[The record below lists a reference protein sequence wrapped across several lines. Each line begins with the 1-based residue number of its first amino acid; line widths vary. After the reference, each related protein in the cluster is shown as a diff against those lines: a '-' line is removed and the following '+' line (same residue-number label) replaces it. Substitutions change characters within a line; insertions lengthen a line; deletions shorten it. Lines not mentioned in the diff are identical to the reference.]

1 MWQIK
6 HGESVEKCRDGSLD
20 PSERWADLKV
30 CPYRMI
36 RFSQISHNSS
46 LLNSGFHDRIWPAMR
61 VVFMGTP
68 EFALP
73 ALARLVSGGQEV
85 LAVYTQPDKPAGRG
99 RSLVSSAVKR
109 AALDRG
115 LPVWQPPSLRPPEEI
130 ERLANL
136 HPEVIVVAA
145 FGLLLPQSILDI
157 PPLGCVNIHPSLLPR
172 HRGPSPVAAAILAGD
187 EITGVSIM
195 LLDKGMD
202 TGPLLAQQQVPVS
215 PEDTT
220 GSLTAKLA
228 QLGGQLLMQTLPL
241 WLEGKL
247 TPQPQDEAKAS
258 YSKLI
263 TKEEGKI
270 DWHRPAIELWRKVRA
285 FQPWPGCYTTWQGRL
300 LKIMETIPLPGGGE
314 PGRVI
319 AIEETEGAPV
329 GVQAGEGVLGLLQLQ
344 LEGKR
349 AMSAEEFV
357 RGQRGFI
364 GASLPC

>member
-1 MWQIK
+1 
-6 HGESVEKCRDGSLD
+6 
-20 PSERWADLKV
+20 
-30 CPYRMI
+30 
-36 RFSQISHNSS
+36 
-46 LLNSGFHDRIWPAMR
+46 
-61 VVFMGTP
+61 MGTP

-73 ALARLVSGGQEV
+73 ILERLVSGGHEV

-99 RSLVSSAVKR
+99 RSLVSSAVKK
-109 AALDRG
+109 AALDYG
-115 LPVWQPPSLRPPEEI
+115 LPVWQPLSLRPPEEM

-136 HPEVIVVAA
+136 RPEVIVVAA

-220 GSLTAKLA
+220 GSLAARLA
-228 QLGGQLLMQTLPL
+228 QIGGQLLMQTLPL

-247 TPQPQDEAKAS
+247 TPQPQDEAKAT
-258 YSKLI
+258 YSKLV
-263 TKEEGKI
+263 TKEEGKM
-270 DWHRPAIELWRKVRA
+270 DWQRPAIELWRKVRA

-319 AIEETEGAPV
+319 AIKETQGAPV

-364 GASLPC
+364 GALLPC

>member
-1 MWQIK
+1 
-6 HGESVEKCRDGSLD
+6 
-20 PSERWADLKV
+20 
-30 CPYRMI
+30 
-36 RFSQISHNSS
+36 
-46 LLNSGFHDRIWPAMR
+46 
-61 VVFMGTP
+61 MGTP

-73 ALARLVSGGQEV
+73 VLERLVSGEHEV

-99 RSLVSSAVKR
+99 RSLVSSAVKK
-109 AALDRG
+109 AALDYG

-136 HPEVIVVAA
+136 RPEVIVVAA

-157 PPLGCVNIHPSLLPR
+157 PPLDCVNIHPSLLPR

-195 LLDKGMD
+195 LLDKDMD

-228 QLGGQLLMQTLPL
+228 QLGDQLLMQTLPL

-247 TPQPQDEAKAS
+247 TPQPQDNEKAT

-263 TKEEGKI
+263 TKEEGKM
-270 DWHRPAIELWRKVRA
+270 DWQRPAIELWRKVRA

-319 AIEETEGAPV
+319 AIEETQGAPV

-364 GASLPC
+364 GALLPC

>member
-1 MWQIK
+1 
-6 HGESVEKCRDGSLD
+6 
-20 PSERWADLKV
+20 
-30 CPYRMI
+30 
-36 RFSQISHNSS
+36 
-46 LLNSGFHDRIWPAMR
+46 MR
-61 VVFMGTP
+61 VIFMGTP

-73 ALARLVSGGQEV
+73 VLERLVSGEHEV
-85 LAVYTQPDKPAGRG
+85 LADYTQPDKPAGRG
-99 RSLVSSAVKR
+99 RSLVSSAVKK
-109 AALDRG
+109 AALDYG
-115 LPVWQPPSLRPPEEI
+115 LPVWQLPSLRPPEEI

-136 HPEVIVVAA
+136 RPEVIVVAA

-157 PPLGCVNIHPSLLPR
+157 PPLGCVNIHPSLLPK

-215 PEDTT
+215 LEDTT

-228 QLGGQLLMQTLPL
+228 QLGGQLLMQTLPI

-247 TPQPQDEAKAS
+247 TPQPQDNGKAT

-263 TKEEGKI
+263 TKEEGKM
-270 DWHRPAIELWRKVRA
+270 DWQRPAIELWRKVRA

-319 AIEETEGAPV
+319 AIEETQGAPV

-364 GASLPC
+364 GALLPC

>member
-1 MWQIK
+1 
-6 HGESVEKCRDGSLD
+6 
-20 PSERWADLKV
+20 
-30 CPYRMI
+30 
-36 RFSQISHNSS
+36 
-46 LLNSGFHDRIWPAMR
+46 
-61 VVFMGTP
+61 MGTP

-73 ALARLVSGGQEV
+73 ALVGLVSGGHEV

-99 RSLVSSAVKR
+99 RSLVSSAVKK
-109 AALDRG
+109 AALDYG
-115 LPVWQPPSLRPPEEI
+115 LPVWQPPSLRQPEEV
-130 ERLANL
+130 ERLASL
-136 HPEVIVVAA
+136 RPEVIVVAA

-157 PPLGCVNIHPSLLPR
+157 PPLGCLNIHPSLLPR

-228 QLGGQLLMQTLPL
+228 QLGGQFLMQTMPL
-241 WLEGKL
+241 WFEGKL
-247 TPQPQDEAKAS
+247 TPQPQDSEKAT

-270 DWHRPAIELWRKVRA
+270 DWQRPAIELWRKVKA
-285 FQPWPGCYTTWQGRL
+285 FQPWPGCYTTWQGKL

-319 AIEETEGAPV
+319 AIEETQGAPV
-329 GVQAGEGVLGLLQLQ
+329 GVQAGEGVLGLLQVQ

-364 GASLPC
+364 GALLPC

>member
-1 MWQIK
+1 
-6 HGESVEKCRDGSLD
+6 
-20 PSERWADLKV
+20 
-30 CPYRMI
+30 
-36 RFSQISHNSS
+36 
-46 LLNSGFHDRIWPAMR
+46 
-61 VVFMGTP
+61 MGTP

-73 ALARLVSGGQEV
+73 VLERLVSGEHEV

-99 RSLVSSAVKR
+99 RSLVSSAVKK
-109 AALDRG
+109 AALDYG
-115 LPVWQPPSLRPPEEI
+115 LPVWQLPSLRQPEEI

-136 HPEVIVVAA
+136 RPEVIVVAA

-157 PPLGCVNIHPSLLPR
+157 PPLGCVNIHPSLLPK

-215 PEDTT
+215 LEDTT

-228 QLGGQLLMQTLPL
+228 QLGGQLLMQTLPI

-247 TPQPQDEAKAS
+247 TPQPQDNGKAT

-263 TKEEGKI
+263 TKEEGKM
-270 DWHRPAIELWRKVRA
+270 DWQRPAIELWRKVRA

-319 AIEETEGAPV
+319 AIEETQGAPV

-364 GASLPC
+364 GALLPC

>member
-1 MWQIK
+1 
-6 HGESVEKCRDGSLD
+6 
-20 PSERWADLKV
+20 
-30 CPYRMI
+30 
-36 RFSQISHNSS
+36 
-46 LLNSGFHDRIWPAMR
+46 
-61 VVFMGTP
+61 MGTP

-73 ALARLVSGGQEV
+73 VLERLVSGEHEV

-99 RSLVSSAVKR
+99 RSLVSSAVKK
-109 AALDRG
+109 AALDYG
-115 LPVWQPPSLRPPEEI
+115 LPVWQLPSLRPPEEI

-136 HPEVIVVAA
+136 RPEVIVVAA

-157 PPLGCVNIHPSLLPR
+157 PPLDCVNIHPSLLPR

-195 LLDKGMD
+195 LLDKDMD

-228 QLGGQLLMQTLPL
+228 QLGDQLLMQTLPL

-247 TPQPQDEAKAS
+247 TPQPQDNGKAT

-263 TKEEGKI
+263 TKEEGKM
-270 DWHRPAIELWRKVRA
+270 DWQRPAIELWRKVRA

-319 AIEETEGAPV
+319 AIEETQGAPV

-364 GASLPC
+364 GALLPC

>member
-1 MWQIK
+1 
-6 HGESVEKCRDGSLD
+6 
-20 PSERWADLKV
+20 
-30 CPYRMI
+30 
-36 RFSQISHNSS
+36 
-46 LLNSGFHDRIWPAMR
+46 MR

-68 EFALP
+68 DFALP
-73 ALARLVSGGQEV
+73 ALASLVSGGHEV

-99 RSLVSSAVKR
+99 RSLVSSAVKK
-109 AALDRG
+109 AALDYG

-136 HPEVIVVAA
+136 RPEVIVVAA
-145 FGLLLPQSILDI
+145 FGLLLSQSILDI

-172 HRGPSPVAAAILAGD
+172 YRGPSPVAAAILAGD

-228 QLGGQLLMQTLPL
+228 QLGGQLLVQTLPL

-247 TPQPQDEAKAS
+247 TPQPQDNEKAT

-263 TKEEGKI
+263 TKEEGKM
-270 DWHRPAIELWRKVRA
+270 DWQRPVIELWRKVRA

-319 AIEETEGAPV
+319 AIEETQGAPV

-349 AMSAEEFV
+349 AMGAEEFV

-364 GASLPC
+364 GALLPG

>member
-1 MWQIK
+1 
-6 HGESVEKCRDGSLD
+6 
-20 PSERWADLKV
+20 
-30 CPYRMI
+30 
-36 RFSQISHNSS
+36 
-46 LLNSGFHDRIWPAMR
+46 
-61 VVFMGTP
+61 MGTP

-73 ALARLVSGGQEV
+73 ALDRLVSGGHEV

-99 RSLVSSAVKR
+99 RGLVSSAVKK
-109 AALDRG
+109 AALDYG
-115 LPVWQPPSLRPPEEI
+115 SPVWQPPSLQPPEER
-130 ERLANL
+130 ERLASL
-136 HPEVIVVAA
+136 RPEVIIVAA
-145 FGLLLPQSILDI
+145 FGLLLPQNILDI
-157 PPLGCVNIHPSLLPR
+157 PPLGCLNIHPSLLPR

-202 TGPLLAQQQVPVS
+202 TGPLLAQQVVTIS
-215 PEDTT
+215 PQDTT

-247 TPQPQDEAKAS
+247 TPQPQDNEKAT
-258 YSKLI
+258 YSRLI
-263 TKEEGKI
+263 TKEEGEL
-270 DWHRPAIELWRKVRA
+270 DWQRPAIELWRKVRA
-285 FQPWPGCYTTWQGRL
+285 FQPWPGCYTTWQGRR
-300 LKIMETIPLPGGGE
+300 LKIMEVTPLSGGGE

-319 AIEETEGAPV
+319 AIKEAQGASV

-349 AMSAEEFV
+349 VMSAEEFV

-364 GASLPC
+364 GALLP

>member
-1 MWQIK
+1 
-6 HGESVEKCRDGSLD
+6 
-20 PSERWADLKV
+20 
-30 CPYRMI
+30 
-36 RFSQISHNSS
+36 
-46 LLNSGFHDRIWPAMR
+46 
-61 VVFMGTP
+61 MGTP

-73 ALARLVSGGQEV
+73 ALDRLVSGEHEV

-99 RSLVSSAVKR
+99 RSLLSSAVKK
-109 AALDRG
+109 AALDYG

-136 HPEVIVVAA
+136 RPEMIVVAA

-157 PPLGCVNIHPSLLPR
+157 PPLGCLNIHPSLLPR

-247 TPQPQDEAKAS
+247 TPQPQDSEKAT

-270 DWHRPAIELWRKVRA
+270 DWQRPAIELWRKVRA
-285 FQPWPGCYTTWQGRL
+285 FQPWPGCYTTWQGKL

-319 AIEETEGAPV
+319 AIEETQGAPV
-329 GVQAGEGVLGLLQLQ
+329 GVQAGEGVLGLLQVQ

-364 GASLPC
+364 GALLPC

>member
-1 MWQIK
+1 
-6 HGESVEKCRDGSLD
+6 
-20 PSERWADLKV
+20 
-30 CPYRMI
+30 
-36 RFSQISHNSS
+36 
-46 LLNSGFHDRIWPAMR
+46 MR
-61 VVFMGTP
+61 VIFMGTP

-73 ALARLVSGGQEV
+73 ALDCLVSGGHEV

-99 RSLVSSAVKR
+99 RRFVSSAIKK
-109 AALDRG
+109 AALDYG
-115 LPVWQPPSLRPPEEI
+115 LPVWQPPSLRQPEEI
-130 ERLANL
+130 ERLASL
-136 HPEVIVVAA
+136 RPEVIIVAA

-215 PEDTT
+215 PQDTT
-220 GSLTAKLA
+220 GSLTVNLA
-228 QLGGQLLMQTLPL
+228 QIGGQLLMQTLPL

-247 TPQPQDEAKAS
+247 MSQPQDNEKAT
-258 YSKLI
+258 YSKLV
-263 TKEEGKI
+263 TKEEGEI

-285 FQPWPGCYTTWQGRL
+285 FQPWPGCHTTWQGKL

-319 AIEETEGAPV
+319 AIKLALRPV
-329 GVQAGEGVLGLLQLQ
+329 
-344 LEGKR
+344 
-349 AMSAEEFV
+349 
-357 RGQRGFI
+357 
-364 GASLPC
+364 SL

>member
-1 MWQIK
+1 MT
-6 HGESVEKCRDGSLD
+6 
-20 PSERWADLKV
+20 
-30 CPYRMI
+30 
-36 RFSQISHNSS
+36 
-46 LLNSGFHDRIWPAMR
+46 R

-73 ALARLVSGGQEV
+73 ALAGLVSGGHEV
-85 LAVYTQPDKPAGRG
+85 LAVYTQPDRPAGRG
-99 RSLVSSAVKR
+99 RGLVSSAVKKT
-109 AALDRG
+109 ALEYG
-115 LPVWQPPSLRPPEEI
+115 LPLWQPPSLRPPEEI

-136 HPEVIVVAA
+136 RPEVIVVAA

-157 PPLGCVNIHPSLLPR
+157 PPFGCVNLHPSLLPR
-172 HRGPSPVAAAILAGD
+172 HRGPSPIAAAILAGD

-202 TGPLLAQQQVPVS
+202 TGPLLAQQQAPLS

-263 TKEEGKI
+263 TKEEGKL
-270 DWHRPAIELWRKVRA
+270 DWQRPAVELWRKVRA
-285 FQPWPGCYTTWQGRL
+285 FQPWPGCHTTWQGRL
-300 LKIMETIPLPGGGE
+300 LKIMQTIPLPGGGE
-314 PGRVI
+314 PGKVI
-319 AIEETEGAPV
+319 AIKETHGAPV

-357 RGQRGFI
+357 RGQRGFM
-364 GASLPC
+364 GALLPC